1 VIAKQLTGDP
11 EAGRPVRAVTI
22 RQPQAAAVLAR
33 PGPHRLPGWETDYRG
48 PLLVHAAKRGA
59 GDPPP
64 GKTTGQAYGALIGVV
79 ELTDCVAT
87 GRPDGD
93 RDEVGYVWVLANPRP
108 FARPIPCVG
117 KLGLFDVAYEVVAA
131 ALTKR
136 SG

>member
-1 VIAKQLTGDP
+1 VTAKQPPGGP

-33 PGPHRLPGWETDYRG
+33 PGPHHLPGWQTDYRG

-64 GKTTGQAYGALIGVV
+64 GRAADGAYGALIGVV
-79 ELTDCVAT
+79 DLTDCVAT
-87 GRPDGD
+87 GEPDGD

-108 FARPIPCVG
+108 FARPIPCTG
-117 KLGLFDVAYEVVAA
+117 RLGLFDVAYAVVAA
-131 ALTKR
+131 ALAK
-136 SG
+136 